1 MRPELGHVLRERAIL
16 AICSSLLLCLCSA
29 CRPSLESFGKE
40 RKALADRWDV
50 NAEDYGLYFPLDY
63 FEANLHR
70 GMPIDEVHA
79 VIKDYERVLHCGY
92 DAEIYYYYSSDD
104 NLALRIEVLYDPY
117 SLLFRG
123 VVGEDWEDGGIGIE
137 GCEPG
142 RIGENP

>member
-1 MRPELGHVLRERAIL
+1 MLGRIRFSHCKLLLV
-16 AICSSLLLCLCSA
+16 ICSSLLLGLASA
-29 CRPSLESFGKE
+29 CRPSLESLDKE
-40 RKALADRWDV
+40 RKALADRWGV

-63 FEANLHR
+63 FEAKLHK

-79 VIKDYERVLHCGY
+79 VIKDYERVLHCRY

-104 NLALRIEVLYDPY
+104 NLALRIEVLYEPDG
-117 SLLFRG
+117 LFFLG
-123 VVGEDWEDGGIGIE
+123 VIGEDWEDGGIGIE